1 MRSVRVLTLN
11 LACVLSVAQVQDA
24 VMASKR
30 RDAPHLVAP
39 IRRYATS
46 KVSSV
51 SAAADTDY
59 TNQAADCSRQCCFPM
74 EALCRQPQQGGIMS
88 RARTLAAMELTKPW
102 VVVL

>member
-1 MRSVRVLTLN
+1 MRGVHVLTLN
-11 LACVLSVAQVQDA
+11 LACVCVLPVAQVQDA

-51 SAAADTDY
+51 SAAADAY
-59 TNQAADCSRQCCFPM
+59 NTNQAADCSRQCCF
-74 EALCRQPQQGGIMS
+74 
-88 RARTLAAMELTKPW
+88 
-102 VVVL
+102 V